1 MKYVILNIDTECGGE
16 AYLSTANSE
25 AELKENVGGY
35 NTAVSTDC
43 GVQFY
48 NDDEDEYSTSVLLN
62 EKGLKEFR
70 DALNGAD
77 PFDKNKFDYKSW
89 LVGGGGDS
97 DDSDDE

>member
-1 MKYVILNIDTECGGE
+1 MKYVILNVDCECGGE

-35 NTAVSTDC
+35 NTAVSDDI
-43 GVQFY
+43 GVKFY
-48 NDDEDEYSTSVLLN
+48 NDGEDDFTTSVLLN

-97 DDSDDE
+97 DDE

>member
-35 NTAVSTDC
+35 SIAVKEDI
-43 GVQFY
+43 GIKFY
-48 NDDEDEYSTSVLLN
+48 NDDEDEYSTSILLN

-89 LVGGGGDS
+89 LSGSDG

>member
-1 MKYVILNIDTECGGE
+1 MKYVILNIDTECGGD

-35 NTAVSTDC
+35 SIAVKEDI
-43 GVQFY
+43 GIKFY
-48 NDDEDEYSTSVLLN
+48 NDDEDEYSTSILLN

-77 PFDKNKFDYKSW
+77 PFYPNKFDYKSW
-89 LVGGGGDS
+89 LNSVEEDGD
-97 DDSDDE
+97 E